1 MADNADLSSMT
12 ITQLRNTCK
21 AKGMTPSSW
30 DPAKIIFQI
39 ESNTSSDASSS
50 QATPPSAPAPRG
62 ASGRIEPAELS
73 ADERVCVGLMRKHGV
88 DSKKLE
94 KLIDQ
99 SVNQAGAMI
108 AEYDRTQKMPVQL
121 AKAFLGGVFSGSVVH
136 TNERDQR
143 DLQIGPL
150 LKIVQTGQIA
160 SYYIDD
166 SDLGK
171 GNGVQSRLTAIEERR
186 SKAEAN
192 LKKVKQVL
200 HDCAP
205 VILEDV
211 ADSIKATGAAYTKLF
226 GSLQK
231 DVMAEVARLVQDLL
245 STAPGGGS
253 AKALQ
258 PKSKY
263 YPHLSDP
270 EDPLFMIALLK
281 DAQFAKKLL
290 DAFAALI
297 VSKVF
302 GSEAKFAP
310 LKSVERGVVKVYEK
324 YDCRFDKLTDVA
336 RVTIVC
342 ADECVL
348 RDVLKEL
355 KKAVEDGAVRIYRI
369 KFRLGADYDAA
380 EAGGYRDVLINMA
393 FPPKDGEEEDG
404 LHLVELQLNLAAFV
418 DIKSGGGHASYS
430 VGRILQA
437 FDNPTTTYTG
447 MATPDVVRDM
457 QTGLIKKATV
467 VGIDGAETEARMV
480 EALGSHSVQLV
491 ELKLVSIAFSG
502 TMGNLK
508 WLAASAEHLA
518 PTLKV
523 LIVKKCGVKGPIPLE
538 VGEFS
543 HLAELVLNG
552 NELDG
557 ERSIDH
563 ASRCLTFLKA
573 PFFDRSNSGKAGKS

>member
-1 MADNADLSSMT
+1 MREAHGL
-12 ITQLRNTCK
+12 K
-21 AKGMTPSSW
+21 
-30 DPAKIIFQI
+30 
-39 ESNTSSDASSS
+39 SSS
-50 QATPPSAPAPRG
+50 QAAPPPAPASRTG
-62 ASGRIEPAELS
+62 PAVLP
-73 ADERVCVGLMRKHGV
+73 ADDRACLDMLHKFGV
-88 DSKKLE
+88 DSKKLA
-94 KLIDQ
+94 KLLDQ

-108 AEYDRTQKMPVQL
+108 AEYDRTKKMPPQL

-150 LKIVQTGQIA
+150 QKIVQNPGEGKGQIP
-160 SYYIDD
+160 SYYIND
-166 SDLGK
+166 SALGK

-192 LKKVKQVL
+192 LKKAKQAL
-200 HDCAP
+200 HDYAP
-205 VILEDV
+205 IILEDV
-211 ADSIKATGAAYTKLF
+211 ADSIKTTGAAYTKLF

-231 DVMAEVARLVQDLL
+231 TVMAEVARLVQDLL

-258 PKSKY
+258 PKSKH

-281 DAQFAKKLL
+281 DAQFAKTLL

-324 YDCRFDKLTDVA
+324 YDCRFDKLTDVG

-355 KKAVEDGAVRIYRI
+355 KKAVEDGDVRIYRI
-369 KFRLGADYDAA
+369 KFRLGDDYDAA

-393 FPPKDGEEEDG
+393 FPPKDGEEEGG
-404 LHLVELQLNLAAFV
+404 LHLVELQLNLAKFV

-437 FDNPTTTYTG
+437 FDIATTTYTG
-447 MATPDVVRDM
+447 MATPDVVRDV
-457 QTGLIKKATV
+457 QTGLVKKATV
-467 VGIDGAETEARMV
+467 VGIDVAVTEARMV

-491 ELKLVSIAFSG
+491 ELKLLNIAVSG

-508 WLAASAEHLA
+508 WLVASAEHLA

-523 LIVKKCGVKGPIPLE
+523 LCVKKCGVKGPIPSE
-538 VGEFS
+538 IGEFS
-543 HLAELVLNG
+543 HLTELVLNG
-552 NELDG
+552 NRLDG
-557 ERSIDH
+557 ERSIHSTDL
-563 ASRCLTFLKA
+563 AVFFLSTFS
-573 PFFDRSNSGKAGKS
+573 DR

>member
-1 MADNADLSSMT
+1 
-12 ITQLRNTCK
+12 
-21 AKGMTPSSW
+21 
-30 DPAKIIFQI
+30 
-39 ESNTSSDASSS
+39 
-50 QATPPSAPAPRG
+50 
-62 ASGRIEPAELS
+62 
-73 ADERVCVGLMRKHGV
+73 
-88 DSKKLE
+88 
-94 KLIDQ
+94 
-99 SVNQAGAMI
+99 MI
-108 AEYDRTQKMPVQL
+108 AEYDRTKKMPVQL
-121 AKAFLGGVFSGSVVH
+121 AKAFLGGVFSGNVVH
-136 TNERDQR
+136 TMERDQR

-150 LKIVQTGQIA
+150 QKIVQNPGDGKGQIP
-160 SYYIDD
+160 SMYI
-166 SDLGK
+166 SDTVLGE

-231 DVMAEVARLVQDLL
+231 AVMAEVARLVQDLL

-253 AKALQ
+253 EKVLQ
-258 PKSKY
+258 PKSKH
-263 YPHLSDP
+263 YPLLSDP
-270 EDPLFMIALLK
+270 EDPLFMIALVK

-342 ADECVL
+342 TDECVL

-457 QTGLIKKATV
+457 QSGLIKKATV

-491 ELKLVSIAFSG
+491 ELKLVSVAFSG

-557 ERSIDH
+557 QIPDSLGKCIKLKKLYLHENQLEGPIPS
-563 ASRCLTFLKA
+563 SLGNCVNLTHLILEFNKLEGEIPESLENCTKLKILNLGDNKLEG
-573 PFFDRSNSGKAGKS
+573 PIPGSLGNCVNLTHLYLDQNQLTGTESSEKTLKQQLPKCEIYV